1 MDQELLNKIT
11 ISNCFDEVFYKDE
24 WLKDKR
30 LIKCPSNNKY
40 MCKEF
45 NKRNPTIPHGW
56 FSGEDDEKY
65 YAIEVRH
72 ARCEFNSDKFFEM
85 KDHVLDQKR
94 YFFLCYIDK
103 CYDALHKLLN
113 QMYEKE
119 EEDLELMT
127 FIVDRVL
134 DVYQS
139 MEIFVYHTSVKR
151 SSFFDRIYRNVET
164 ICNND
169 NTWLKKFKE
178 YLFYNE
184 LKTYKHRRNDVR
196 SHYAYLNN
204 PHADHDYC
212 SDMYE
217 FVERKVRVL
226 GIYIKD
232 LKDIYK
238 NVHICTTNLCY
249 CCFEINGYSYYRDVD
264 LTKFKYKL

>member
-1 MDQELLNKIT
+1 MDQETLNKIN
-11 ISNCFDEVFYKDE
+11 ISNCFNDEFYPNWE
-24 WLKDKR
+24 NNH

-45 NKRNPTIPHGW
+45 NKRNPTVPYGW
-56 FSGEDDEKY
+56 FNNENDERY

-72 ARCEFNSDKFFEM
+72 ARNEFKSDKFFEM

-94 YFFLCYIDK
+94 YFFMCYIDK
-103 CYDALHKLLN
+103 CFNCLHDLLDK
-113 QMYEKE
+113 MYEKE
-119 EEDLELMT
+119 EEDLELMS

-139 MEIFVYHTSVKR
+139 LEIFIYHIAIKR
-151 SSFFDRIYRNVET
+151 SGFFDRIYRNVEN
-164 ICNND
+164 ICAKD
-169 NTWLKKFKE
+169 NMWLKKFKE

-184 LKTYKHRRNDVR
+184 LKTCNHRKNNVR
-196 SHYAYLNN
+196 IHHAYLNN
-204 PHADHDYC
+204 PKVDHDYC

-217 FVERKVRVL
+217 FVEGKVRVL

-238 NVHICTTNLCY
+238 DVHLCTTNLCY
-249 CCFEINGYSYYRDVD
+249 CNFELNGYNFYRDCD
-264 LTKFKYKL
+264 LSKFKYKL